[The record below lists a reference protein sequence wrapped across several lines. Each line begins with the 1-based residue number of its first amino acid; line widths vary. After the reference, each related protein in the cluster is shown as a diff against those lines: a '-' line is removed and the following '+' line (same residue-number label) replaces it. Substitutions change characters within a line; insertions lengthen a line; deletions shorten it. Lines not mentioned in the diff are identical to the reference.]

1 MHSWSLRIFLL
12 IAIVFTF
19 IRCSGS
25 TFNNAIT
32 LRNAYERSEK
42 TFHIKPEAHVLDI
55 FTIELRFDINGELVA
70 SLYLSPSGQSRSDVI
85 VTVVISFSNQI
96 VLIP

>member
-1 MHSWSLRIFLL
+1 GSVSFRIFLL
-12 IAIVFTF
+12 IVLVFTF

-42 TFHIKPEAHVLDI
+42 TFHIKPEAHVLYI
-55 FTIELRFDINGELVA
+55 FTIELRFDINGELVT
-70 SLYLSPSGQSRSDVI
+70 SFDLSPSGQSRSDI
-85 VTVVISFSNQI
+85 VGTVVISFSNQI